1 MVATARSN
9 APDSVRDID
18 FDGYICSDG
27 HHIEFQNEV
36 LINNIFSKKEIID
49 QLKIYKE
56 HNGSAILGGYDGSWT
71 SSHTDPI
78 LKHHNLLY
86 AGTEDL
92 SSEPLVQEHLDESKA
107 NSVTAVFSTAK
118 DLLAAKAKLPAEWA
132 INAYP
137 HDEDSIQMD
146 VHLEGFSKG
155 TVYEFLYQKLNIP
168 KVNTYAFGDGEND
181 IEMLQLVGNG
191 ISMGN
196 APKHIQDSAKYIT
209 DTVDNDGIAKAFKK
223 YLDI

>member
-9 APDSVRDID
+9 TPESVRAID

-27 HHIEFQNEV
+27 YYIEFQNEV
-36 LINNIFSKKEIID
+36 FVNNIFSKEEIIN
-49 QLKIYKE
+49 QLEIYEE
-56 HNGSAILGGYDGSWT
+56 HNGTAMLGGYDGGWV
-71 SSHTDPI
+71 SSHTDPY

-86 AGTEDL
+86 SGTEDL

-137 HDEDSIQMD
+137 HDDDSIQMD

-155 TVYEFLYQKLNIP
+155 TVYEFLYQ
-168 KVNTYAFGDGEND
+168 
-181 IEMLQLVGNG
+181 
-191 ISMGN
+191 
-196 APKHIQDSAKYIT
+196 
-209 DTVDNDGIAKAFKK
+209 
-223 YLDI
+223 